1 MNALQQDST
10 RFAILQQNMQ
20 MQHKDIAPE
29 CEMLNL
35 PENYEQFVEG
45 IHRAN
50 PYNVESSYDNR
61 SAQTSPKSGRKKQ
74 LKVSC
79 LVNKT
84 KGTSSLA
91 NVSFKMFAYY
101 SNYLL
106 K

>member
-1 MNALQQDST
+1 
-10 RFAILQQNMQ
+10 

-50 PYNVESSYDNR
+50 PYNVESNYDNR
-61 SAQTSPKSGRKKQ
+61 SSQTSPKSGRKKQ

-79 LVNKT
+79 LVNRT

-91 NVSFKMFAYY
+91 NVSFKIFAYY
-101 SNYLL
+101 SNYL
-106 K
+106 

>member
-1 MNALQQDST
+1 
-10 RFAILQQNMQ
+10 MQ

-50 PYNVESSYDNR
+50 PYNLESSYDNR

-79 LVNKT
+79 LVNRA
-84 KGTSSLA
+84 KGSSSLV
-91 NVSFKMFAYY
+91 NVSLKMF
-101 SNYLL
+101 SNHS
-106 K
+106 KDNFSTIDD